1 MPLDWLNL
9 GITLTLSLLFG
20 MLIYAL
26 VATRV
31 RNKKIFTLLVQ
42 SEQDKKAL
50 LEFIERHELE
60 NQNKNGDGFVRF
72 LSESRDWAFQ
82 YIEGAQKAIESFKN
96 VFAPVAVTYELDKVK
111 PNDEEFVKII
121 SAYRDLVQQLPEQE
135 TKKNV

>member
-20 MLIYAL
+20 MLVYAL

-96 VFAPVAVTYELDKVK
+96 VFAPVAVTYELDRVK